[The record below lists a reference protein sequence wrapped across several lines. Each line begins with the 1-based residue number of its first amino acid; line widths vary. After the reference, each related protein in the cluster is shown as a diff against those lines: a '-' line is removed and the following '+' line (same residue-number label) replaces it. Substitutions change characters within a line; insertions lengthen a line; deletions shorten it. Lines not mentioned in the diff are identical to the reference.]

1 MLLLLICPVWSCA
14 PKLTRRSAIGPP
26 DDPEDPL
33 PEAPGERGGG
43 GGEQEGGAV
52 PQRPERAGRG
62 EGDEQP
68 AAEAA
73 ARPAPADKV
82 RALTHT
88 HTHINTN
95 IYKQLPPTEV
105 KQALNVCLLWIFI
118 DCLLND
124 ASVVD
129 MM

>member
-1 MLLLLICPVWSCA
+1 MLANSVNKLERRINELTDQMEEEHRIANEQKDLVRLRSFHVVSVNKSVRSRA
-14 PKLTRRSAIGPP
+14 SKLTRRSAIGPP

-88 HTHINTN
+88 
-95 IYKQLPPTEV
+95 
-105 KQALNVCLLWIFI
+105 
-118 DCLLND
+118 
-124 ASVVD
+124 
-129 MM
+129 